1 MLEASSSNAS
11 ILTMSENCPQRKGLA
26 VGAASRR
33 VRIDKPLSAVLMIL
47 ILVRAGH
54 ALAAEQFSVAV
65 APAKQNL
72 NAKSAAVREP
82 LPLTGPMFDL
92 PKTYQ
97 ATELPAGDLFAPGN
111 FRPRGHSL
119 RETEAPLGAPEDM
132 PMLHG
137 TTMWDRLADYR
148 SHGRVRLLTLW
159 EAGDNS
165 VSLQAGKKGEPSLQW
180 TSRSM
185 NRGGATR
192 GLFDRLVSGSSR
204 SSHPSARQGTA
215 EASARTAKAADS
227 ALNGPNR

>member
-1 MLEASSSNAS
+1 
-11 ILTMSENCPQRKGLA
+11 MSEHSPQREDLA
-26 VGAASRR
+26 SGAAHRR
-33 VRIDKPLSAVLMIL
+33 VRIDHALSVVLMIM
-47 ILVRAGH
+47 ILVRTTHAFAGEQSF
-54 ALAAEQFSVAV
+54 AAI
-65 APAKQNL
+65 APRKPDINL
-72 NAKSAAVREP
+72 KPAAIREP
-82 LPLTGPMFDL
+82 LPLTGPMCDL

-97 ATELPAGDLFAPGN
+97 TPELPAGDLFASGN

-119 RETEAPLGAPEDM
+119 REIEAPLGAPEDM
-132 PMLHG
+132 PMLHSSN
-137 TTMWDRLADYR
+137 MWDRLADYR

-192 GLFDRLVSGSSR
+192 GLFDRLVPDSNR
-204 SSHPSARQGTA
+204 SSHPSARQA
-215 EASARTAKAADS
+215 AVEASARSAKAAEA

>member
-1 MLEASSSNAS
+1 MLDAFSGHAS
-11 ILTMSENCPQRKGLA
+11 ILTMSEHCPQREGLA
-26 VGAASRR
+26 SGAHRR
-33 VRIDKPLSAVLMIL
+33 VRIGKPLSAVLMIL
-47 ILVRAGH
+47 ILVRTTHTFAG
-54 ALAAEQFSVAV
+54 EQSFGAV
-65 APAKQNL
+65 GPRKPDINL
-72 NAKSAAVREP
+72 KPAAVREP

-97 ATELPAGDLFAPGN
+97 TPEMPAGDLFAAGN

-119 RETEAPLGAPEDM
+119 REIEAPLGAPEDL

-137 TTMWDRLADYR
+137 TSMWDRLSDYR
-148 SHGRVRLLTLW
+148 SHGRVRLLTIW

-192 GLFDRLVSGSSR
+192 GLFDRLVPGASR
-204 SSHPSARQGTA
+204 SSHPSARQTAA
-215 EASARTAKAADS
+215 EASARTAKAAES

>member
-1 MLEASSSNAS
+1 MLEASSGNAS
-11 ILTMSENCPQRKGLA
+11 ILTMLENCPQRERLA
-26 VGAASRR
+26 SGAASRR
-33 VRIDKPLSAVLMIL
+33 VRIGKPLSAVLVIL
-47 ILVRAGH
+47 ILVRTGH
-54 ALAAEQFSVAV
+54 ALAGEQFAIAI
-65 APAKQNL
+65 APAKQDL
-72 NAKSAAVREP
+72 NGKSSVREP

-97 ATELPAGDLFAPGN
+97 ATDLPAGDLMATGN

-119 RETEAPLGAPEDM
+119 REIEAPLGAPEDM
-132 PMLHG
+132 PMLQG
-137 TTMWDRLADYR
+137 TTMWERLADFR

-192 GLFDRLVSGSSR
+192 GLFDRLMPASSR
-204 SSHPSARQGTA
+204 SSHPSARSTT
-215 EASARTAKAADS
+215 EPSARTAKAADA

>member
-1 MLEASSSNAS
+1 
-11 ILTMSENCPQRKGLA
+11 MSEHCPQHEDLA
-26 VGAASRR
+26 SGAAHRR
-33 VRIDKPLSAVLMIL
+33 VRVDHTLSVVLVIM
-47 ILVRAGH
+47 ILVRTTH
-54 ALAAEQFSVAV
+54 AFAAEQSFGAIV
-65 APAKQNL
+65 PRKPDINL
-72 NAKSAAVREP
+72 KPAAVREP
-82 LPLTGPMFDL
+82 LPLTGPMFGL

-97 ATELPAGDLFAPGN
+97 TPELPAGELFASGN
-111 FRPRGHSL
+111 FRPRGHSI
-119 RETEAPLGAPEDM
+119 REIEAPLGAPDDM

-137 TTMWDRLADYR
+137 TNLLDRLADFR

-192 GLFDRLVSGSSR
+192 GLFDRLMPNSSR
-204 SSHPSARQGTA
+204 SSRPARSTA
-215 EASARTAKAADS
+215 EPSTRPGKAADA